1 MYNVTAKV
9 GIRGDR
15 FNEMINSAGNYKPD
29 NLAGEDLEQFIEIN
43 KSIMEAAKGN

>member
-15 FNEMINSAGNYKPD
+15 FNDLLDTAGKIPENELDKD
-29 NLAGEDLEQFIEIN
+29 ELDEFIDIN
-43 KSIMEAAKGN
+43 KSIMEAAKGI